1 MKRQI
6 VSPLCSAFIIP
17 GLGQILNHHLKKG
30 LAILGIV
37 FLLFLAVIFSVTY
50 TIISI
55 LERTPIEPDPEV
67 IMAKFREEDFTLI
80 WFIIIAFGIVWL
92 YSIIDAFLKG
102 RKIDKEKDG
111 VLK

>member
-1 MKRQI
+1 M
-6 VSPLCSAFIIP
+6 
-17 GLGQILNHHLKKG
+17 
-30 LAILGIV
+30 
-37 FLLFLAVIFSVTY
+37 
-50 TIISI
+50 IISI
-55 LERTPIEPDPEV
+55 LEGGATEPDPEV

-111 VLK
+111 ALK